1 MNENKKLNSNKILK
15 IDLRTGLI
23 NYRKQSRPLEHI
35 IKTKDNN
42 KITLVDIIR

>member
-1 MNENKKLNSNKILK
+1 MNENKKLNSNKLLK

-35 IKTKDNN
+35 QIKDNN